1 MHTTHQQLKAIIKE
15 EIKKALST
23 EADRISFYE
32 MLKLAKPGD
41 KLSLNFQRNGY
52 DWMAGVEGTP
62 FKAGKTYKASVG
74 KDGKILIFHEE
85 VGPFFKK
92 WNKSKKTKEDMI
104 KTIRKNVAKLTKDSS
119 PAEKGKKY
127 GPCNILSCKKSTVT
141 REGLKSKT
149 ISAILANPEV
159 LRRAAAKTPKKEVPP
174 VVGKAGPIK
183 PVNPTAAPVKT
194 VDPSKTTLKDIEFLK
209 DFDNAKCAADEKDCT
224 DAKKRVAYKKNL
236 TTYHRMKAEIVA
248 REKAAAKA
256 KAKTVAAQ
264 PAQPTAVAKPKPVA
278 QVAPAQPAKAGQKII
293 STPYTMSTRW
303 QVARGAEKEEI
314 RKELIAKGWATPEN
328 WRRRKAEGIPMTF
341 PEKPK
346 PPKAMAPVTAIIPPG
361 DHNKVFRELGRV
373 SRHTWKPA
381 VKKLVDKNKMNFE
394 QAVEF
399 VYSHYLTAK
408 AKADAEGRF
417 GYYIDPKPFWAVL
430 RKLGIMDVQYESNQ
444 KRTGNLTIKV
454 VLKEAQADSAKK
466 KKSKKA

>member
-15 EIKKALST
+15 EIKKALLA
-23 EADRISFYE
+23 EAPSISFYE
-32 MLKLAKPGD
+32 MLKLARPGD
-41 KLSLNFQRNGY
+41 ELSLNFLKDGY
-52 DWMAGVEGTP
+52 DWMGPVRGTP

-74 KDGKILIFHEE
+74 KEGKILIFHEE
-85 VGPFFKK
+85 VGWLKK
-92 WNKSKKTKEDMI
+92 WNKSNKTKEDMI
-104 KTIRKNVAKLTKDSS
+104 KTIQKNVKKLTKDDP
-119 PAEKGKKY
+119 PAKGKKY

-159 LRRAAAKTPKKEVPP
+159 LRKAAAKTPKKEVPP

-224 DAKKRVAYKKNL
+224 DEKRRVAYKKNL

-303 QVARGAEKEEI
+303 QVARGAEKERI
-314 RKELIAKGWATPEN
+314 KQELIAKGYATPEN
-328 WRRRKAEGIPMTF
+328 WRQRKARGIPMTF
-341 PEKPK
+341 AKKPK
-346 PPKAMAPVTAIIPPG
+346 PPKAMAPVTANISDG
-361 DHNKVFRELGRV
+361 GHDKVFRELGRV

-381 VKKLVDKNKMNFE
+381 VKKLVDKNKMSFE

-417 GYYIDPKPFWAVL
+417 GYYIDPKPFWAEL
-430 RKLGIMDVQYESNQ
+430 QKKGIMDVQWESNQ
-444 KRTGNLTIKV
+444 KRTGNSTIKV